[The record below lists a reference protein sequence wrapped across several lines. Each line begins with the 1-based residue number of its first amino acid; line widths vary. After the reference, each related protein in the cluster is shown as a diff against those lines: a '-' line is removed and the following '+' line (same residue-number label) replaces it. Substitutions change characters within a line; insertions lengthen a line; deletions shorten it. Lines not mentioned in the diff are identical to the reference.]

1 MTEFETKV
9 LESLE
14 AIEVLLTAL
23 VGDCEATKVLKERRA
38 AHAESSRKSYA
49 KKHGLTSESDKEKTN
64 EEKEDIPPTPPIG
77 EKEEKR
83 KARDTNARA
92 RAKGSKRFQKPTIE
106 EIADYCAQ
114 RNNGIDPEEF
124 FVFYE
129 SKGWCVGKSP
139 MKKWKSAVI
148 TWEKKRRKDQKYA
161 ASRYERKTENQNC
174 IVDYS
179 DRPI

>member
-1 MTEFETKV
+1 MTEFEIKA
-9 LESLE
+9 LE
-14 AIEVLLTAL
+14 ALDAIQTLLKAL
-23 VGDCEATKVLKERRA
+23 VGDCEATKVLEKRRA
-38 AHAESSRKSYA
+38 KDAERKQ
-49 KKHGLTSESDKEKTN
+49 KKRAAVRGQTIGEKTKD
-64 EEKEDIPPTPPIG
+64 EERDIPPTPPI
-77 EKEEKR
+77 EKEAEKR

>member
-9 LESLE
+9 LESLD
-14 AIEVLLTAL
+14 AIQTLLTAL
-23 VGDCEATKVLKERRA
+23 VGDCEAAEILKERRA
-38 AHAESSRKSYA
+38 AHAKSSRKSYA
-49 KKHGLTSESDKEKTN
+49 KKHGLTSESDKEKTKD
-64 EEKEDIPPTPPIG
+64 EERDIPPTPPI
-77 EKEEKR
+77 EKEAEKR

-92 RAKGSKRFQKPTIE
+92 RAEDSKRFQKPTIE

-124 FVFYE
+124 FSFYE

-148 TWEKKRRKDQKYA
+148 TWEKKQKRDQKHFI
-161 ASRYERKTENQNC
+161 SRFERKTENQNC